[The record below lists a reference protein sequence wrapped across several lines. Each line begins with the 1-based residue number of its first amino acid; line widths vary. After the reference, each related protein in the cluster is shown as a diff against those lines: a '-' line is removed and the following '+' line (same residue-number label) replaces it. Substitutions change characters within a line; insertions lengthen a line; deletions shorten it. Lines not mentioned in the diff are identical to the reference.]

1 MCIRDRACQVID
13 DLDVHVTGGAVKNQ
27 TRCLRG
33 AAQGLTD
40 TEVTACACFATTGGD
55 VLADWSALGVFSVC
69 HCLLTRLSD
78 LATDL
83 LALVAN
89 TLALIRIVLTQT
101 TDISGDLSD

>member
-1 MCIRDRACQVID
+1 MARRAVQD
-13 DLDVHVTGGAVKNQ
+13 QARG
-27 TRCLRG
+27 LRG
-33 AAQGLTD
+33 ATQGLTD
-40 TEVTACACFATTGGD
+40 TEVAACACFATTRRN
-55 VLADWSALGVFSVC
+55 VLADWSALRVFSVC

-83 LALVAN
+83 LAFVAN